1 MDGIVTLVTRQF
13 ASPGR
18 SCSLAVVNI
27 GVRAS
32 YWRFIKA
39 PGGADNAQR

>member
-1 MDGIVTLVTRQF
+1 MIAYVAVVY
-13 ASPGR
+13 PGP
-18 SCSLAVVNI
+18 VNI

-39 PGGADNAQR
+39 PGGADKVQT

>member
-1 MDGIVTLVTRQF
+1 MGKDPGLFDNLRCWCTLSR
-13 ASPGR
+13 
-18 SCSLAVVNI
+18 VNI

-39 PGGADNAQR
+39 PGGADKAQR